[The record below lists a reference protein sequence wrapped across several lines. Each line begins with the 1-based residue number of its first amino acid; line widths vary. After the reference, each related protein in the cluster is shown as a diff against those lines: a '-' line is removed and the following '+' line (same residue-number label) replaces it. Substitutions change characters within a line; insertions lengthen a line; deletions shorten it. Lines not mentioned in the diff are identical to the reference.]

1 MEVADA
7 EAEAGRG
14 LEAARGR
21 VHPDGGGRE
30 GVVAR
35 EEECPPVLPVFVG
48 RARRAGEDVVPFED
62 VGFGGVRGDVGGWV
76 GLDGGVFA
84 G

>member
-1 MEVADA
+1 MEIADA

-21 VHPDGGGRE
+21 VHPDGRGSE
-30 GVVAR
+30 GVVGW
-35 EEECPPVLPVFVG
+35 EEEGPPVLPVFVG
-48 RARRAGEDVVPFED
+48 GGGRAGEDVVPFED
-62 VGFGGVRGDVGGWV
+62 VGFGGVRGYVGWGV